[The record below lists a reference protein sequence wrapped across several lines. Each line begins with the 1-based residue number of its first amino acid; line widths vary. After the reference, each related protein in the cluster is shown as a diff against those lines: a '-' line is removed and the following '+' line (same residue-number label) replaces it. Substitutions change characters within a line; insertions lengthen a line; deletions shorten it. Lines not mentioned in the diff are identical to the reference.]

1 LADEKTTQIPLN
13 SPSFEQALVQLEAI
27 VEQLEDGETGLAAAL
42 DCYEQ
47 GVGLL
52 KQCYSLLERAER
64 RIELLCG
71 VDAQGNPVTQPFDD
85 EASLSLDE
93 KRQARGGRRKKSP
106 PKAESAGG
114 GQVSQDPDPR
124 QMDEPGSLF

>member
-1 LADEKTTQIPLN
+1 M
-13 SPSFEQALVQLEAI
+13 QLEAI

-42 DCYEQ
+42 ECYER

-52 KQCYSLLERAER
+52 KQCYTLLERAER

-71 VDAQGNPVTQPFDD
+71 VDAQGNPVAKPFDD

-93 KRQARGGRRKKSP
+93 KRQARSARRRKAP
-106 PKAESAGG
+106 PKGEPMRDSAIPEE
-114 GQVSQDPDPR
+114 PDTR

>member
-1 LADEKTTQIPLN
+1 LIDEKNTQIPPN
-13 SPSFEQALVQLEAI
+13 PPSFEQALVQLEVI

-42 DCYEQ
+42 ECYEQ
-47 GVGLL
+47 GVHLL

-71 VDAQGNPVTQPFDD
+71 VDAQGNPVAESFDD

-93 KRQARGGRRKKSP
+93 KRQARSVRRKKA
-106 PKAESAGG
+106 PKAEPMRDSAIPEEPGT
-114 GQVSQDPDPR
+114 R